1 MAKTKQTARKV
12 DQPVRQAGMEAAVL
26 APPAPQQ
33 EVPQEEEGAQEGAQE
48 VEVVQPDEQVT
59 AEQDPKDPAAQ
70 PVPSTSK
77 APTASAS
84 TGAAEVL
91 VYMNKCQG
99 FAKTWFEEVVEKK
112 EQAYRDLIASL
123 VGLIEGQSKVKDLKL
138 GFVGFSNQEVDNVLE
153 SISDMSGKYIDSVD
167 RLQVEVSKEEEEI
180 TRKRFTEGKKASE
193 VQDALDD
200 YYDAAKDLCHY
211 QAVYM
216 ARLKK
221 LSKVL
226 DNPDRLLAI
235 INHVQLPAVQVTVT
249 TKEQDK
255 KQAGT
260 IRRGDGDL
268 GTSTRGGRLESGS
281 TSR

>member
-1 MAKTKQTARKV
+1 
-12 DQPVRQAGMEAAVL
+12 MEAAVL

-33 EVPQEEEGAQEGAQE
+33 EEVPQEEEGAQEGAKE
-48 VEVVQPDEQVT
+48 VEVVQPDEQVM
-59 AEQDPKDPAAQ
+59 AEQDPKDPAVPPA
-70 PVPSTSK
+70 PSTSK

-84 TGAAEVL
+84 TGAAKVL

-123 VGLIEGQSKVKDLKL
+123 VGLIEEQSKVKDLKL
-138 GFVGFSNQEVDNVLE
+138 GFVGFSNQEVDNVLG

-167 RLQVEVSKEEEEI
+167 HHQVEVSKEEEEI
-180 TRKRFTEGKKASE
+180 TRKIFTGGKKASE

-221 LSKVL
+221 
-226 DNPDRLLAI
+226 
-235 INHVQLPAVQVTVT
+235 T
-249 TKEQDK
+249 EQG
-255 KQAGT
+255 A
-260 IRRGDGDL
+260 R
-268 GTSTRGGRLESGS
+268 
-281 TSR
+281 